1 MLARPRLNEAQL
13 DALRELF
20 NIGIGRA
27 AGSLSMV
34 VRQPVDLS
42 VPEVALHHTT
52 SLDVMGALA
61 MEQRLKIVSQEV
73 KGPFRGRS
81 ALIFPENGGGAV
93 VRAMVDSDLPPEVVD
108 ELQEEA
114 LSELGNI
121 MINACVGAMSEVLHA
136 RFDVG
141 LPVFNLGS
149 MQALVDAGPQD
160 QSVLLMIRIDMRLS
174 KSNVDG
180 FLAFMLSVDSFG
192 ELRDAL
198 DGMLQGIM
206 QSA

>member
-160 QSVLLMIRIDMRLS
+160 QSILLMIRIDMRLS

-180 FLAFMLSVDSFG
+180 FLAFMLSVDSFV

>member
-149 MQALVDAGPQD
+149 MQALVDAGPQE

-180 FLAFMLSVDSFG
+180 FLAFMLSVDSFV

>member
-1 MLARPRLNEAQL
+1 
-13 DALRELF
+13 
-20 NIGIGRA
+20 
-27 AGSLSMV
+27 MV

-160 QSVLLMIRIDMRLS
+160 QSILLMIRIDMRLS

-180 FLAFMLSVDSFG
+180 FLAFMLSVDSFV